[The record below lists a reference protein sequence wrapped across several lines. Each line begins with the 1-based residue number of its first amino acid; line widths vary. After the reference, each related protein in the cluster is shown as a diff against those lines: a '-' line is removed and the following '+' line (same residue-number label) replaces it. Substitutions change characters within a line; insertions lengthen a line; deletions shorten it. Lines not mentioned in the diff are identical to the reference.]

1 MRIYQSFFLWRL
13 ALVRLRRLC
22 LFIFKRRF
30 FLRLPIWYLF
40 VVWYGMYWKKKDPRL
55 PLGRRGSQD
64 WQQLT
69 LTRQRGRTTI
79 SDRGL
84 NERVRDGN
92 VCFPSSMITRLL
104 SDGVPNYWWQCCY
117 RGSPRLRKKNS
128 LTSGNASVV
137 RKNDDYDEWNV
148 SDH

>member
-1 MRIYQSFFLWRL
+1 M
-13 ALVRLRRLC
+13 
-22 LFIFKRRF
+22 K
-30 FLRLPIWYLF
+30 
-40 VVWYGMYWKKKDPRL
+40 MKDPCL
-55 PLGRRGSQD
+55 PDGRHGSQD

-69 LTRQRGRTTI
+69 LARQRGRTTI

-92 VCFPSSMITRLL
+92 VCFPSSMITRYNPTDCQKA
-104 SDGVPNYWWQCCY
+104 DGLVVTAAVRDY
-117 RGSPRLRKKNS
+117 GKFS

-137 RKNDDYDEWNV
+137 RKNNGCDEWNV